1 MKRKVITITEL
12 LVLLVLVI
20 IIVKIYCYCHKKDFV
35 DTTSKP
41 YIFVTKWT
49 GRSAWN
55 GRFKWPSAIT
65 SDLEDSIYVADA
77 GNCRI
82 EKFDSDGKFIT
93 QWEEK
98 NRSAYNLDRI
108 EDIYIDSDYKVYVSD
123 SNRTGVQEFDSN
135 GNFLRICGETSSD
148 GLVKDSEGNVYI
160 NGGFK
165 ILKFSSDWTFQ
176 DSWEIRFK
184 EMFEGREV
192 PVGRSYYYSDIAID
206 SLGYLYVVYVDY
218 SEVISTAEPIDRN
231 KLSKSIIYK
240 LNSSGKIIDRW
251 DTIFKNDNNLFSYID
266 GIGIDKQNR
275 IFVAD
280 TGSNRILI
288 LDSEGNVL
296 TEFGSKGSGNGQ
308 FRGPVDVTVDSKG
321 NVYVLDY
328 GNNCVQK
335 FKPNPN
341 FKLNVNRKEKK

>member
-35 DTTSKP
+35 DTSKP

-49 GRSAWN
+49 GRGAWS

-98 NRSAYNLDRI
+98 NRSDYNLDRI
-108 EDIYIDSDYKVYVSD
+108 EDIYVDSDYKIYVSD
-123 SNRTGVQEFDSN
+123 SNRSGVQEFDLN

-165 ILKFSSDWTFQ
+165 ILKFNSEWIFQ
-176 DSWEIRFK
+176 DSWEIMFK
-184 EMFEGREV
+184 AMYEGKEV
-192 PVGRSYYYSDIAID
+192 AWGASYYYSDIAID
-206 SLGYLYVVYVDY
+206 SSGYLYVVYMDVLR
-218 SEVISTAEPIDRN
+218 TAKPPDSIDEN
-231 KLSKSIIYK
+231 KASKSIIYK
-240 LNSSGKIIDRW
+240 LNSSGEIIDRW
-251 DTIFKNDNNLFSYID
+251 DTIFTDDNNLFSYIY
-266 GIGIDKQNR
+266 GIGIDKQDR

-335 FKPNPN
+335 FKPNPD